1 MKIRSP
7 IIANGVLH
15 HMAQHKLKKLN
26 IEEAQS

>member
-7 IIANGVLH
+7 IIVNGALH
-15 HMAQHKLKKLN
+15 HVVQLELRKLN